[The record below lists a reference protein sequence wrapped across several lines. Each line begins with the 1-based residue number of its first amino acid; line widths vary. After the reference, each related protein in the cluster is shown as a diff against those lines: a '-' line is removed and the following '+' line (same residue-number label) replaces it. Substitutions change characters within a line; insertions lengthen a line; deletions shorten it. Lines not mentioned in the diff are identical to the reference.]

1 MKNKIP
7 VIILLI
13 IIDQIIKLLI
23 VGTIGVSGESITII
37 PNFIAL
43 TFVQNLG
50 AAFGLFSAR
59 LWLICLDLLIIFAIL
74 KFIRSEKYEK
84 DELTNWGVSLILA
97 GGIGNLIDR
106 VCRGSVVDYIDITKL
121 FNWPVF
127 NLADIYIVIGV
138 ILVFVLIL
146 VKTIKDQEK
155 ANEGV

>member
-1 MKNKIP
+1 MKNKIS
-7 VIILLI
+7 VIIVLI

-23 VGTIGVSGESITII
+23 VGTIGMSGESITII
-37 PNFIAL
+37 PNFIEL
-43 TFVQNLG
+43 TYVQNLG
-50 AAFGLFSAR
+50 AAFGLFSER

-74 KFIRSEKYEK
+74 KFIRNKKYEK
-84 DELTNWGVSLILA
+84 GELTNWGVSLILA

-106 VCRGSVVDYIDITKL
+106 VFRGAVVDYIDITKL

-127 NLADIYIVIGV
+127 NLADVYIVIGV
-138 ILVFVLIL
+138 ILVFILIL

>member
-1 MKNKIP
+1 M
-7 VIILLI
+7 
-13 IIDQIIKLLI
+13 
-23 VGTIGVSGESITII
+23 
-37 PNFIAL
+37 
-43 TFVQNLG
+43 
-50 AAFGLFSAR
+50 
-59 LWLICLDLLIIFAIL
+59 

-106 VCRGSVVDYIDITKL
+106 VFRGSVVDYIDITKL

-155 ANEGV
+155 TNEGV